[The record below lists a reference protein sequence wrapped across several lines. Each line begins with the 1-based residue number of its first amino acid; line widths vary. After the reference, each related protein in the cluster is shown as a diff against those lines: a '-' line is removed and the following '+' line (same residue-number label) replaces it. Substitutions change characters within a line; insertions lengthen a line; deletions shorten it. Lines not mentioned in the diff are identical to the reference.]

1 MCRSC
6 GQSVG
11 FNEFCSNCMTS
22 AYVKEVKDEDE
33 LGLAKTVSLS
43 TVKPPLP
50 TIHVEDEGKHLAYS
64 SNILNTYF
72 CKYCDEKFQSKDILQ
87 RHIEDDHIICKYC
100 HKYFQSKILLK
111 QHIKDVH
118 TTCKY
123 CGEYFQSKDIL
134 QQHLINVHYNCKYC
148 DNNFQSEILLKQHIK
163 DKHSICKYCGEYFQ
177 SEILLNK
184 HIKDAHIIC
193 KFCEKEFQ
201 SINNLKKHI
210 KDVHRKCKYCHKKFK
225 SANGLEQHIKGV
237 HNNNQTK
244 ENPKSSVP
252 KLHSMK
258 KLYNDIRLR
267 EANRNIDEQ
276 FFREYDE
283 QKVTILAE
291 TQIYSHN
298 ENWIKK
304 VHLGCKIIESNDNGI
319 RIQKWIQ
326 GRISY
331 NHEEIPKFYR
341 NGTPSAYSSI
351 TADENNR
358 CSGTLIVKDI
368 KKGWI

>member
-1 MCRSC
+1 MLMCRSC
-6 GQSVG
+6 GQQVASNG
-11 FNEFCSNCMTS
+11 FCSNCMTYS
-22 AYVKEVKDEDE
+22 NVKNVKDEDE
-33 LGLAKTVSLS
+33 LGLAKTVSS
-43 TVKPPLP
+43 SIVKPPLP

-87 RHIEDDHIICKYC
+87 RHIEDDHVICKYC
-100 HKYFQSKILLK
+100 HEYFQSKILLK

-118 TTCKY
+118 ATCKY

-134 QQHLINVHYNCKYC
+134 QQHLKNVHYNCKYC
-148 DNNFQSEILLKQHIK
+148 DKNFQSEILLKQHIK

-177 SEILLNK
+177 SEILLNI
-184 HIKDAHIIC
+184 HIKDTHIIC

-210 KDVHRKCKYCHKKFK
+210 KDGHLICKYCHKKFK
-225 SANGLEQHIKGV
+225 SANGLEQHIKDV

-252 KLHSMK
+252 KPHSMK
-258 KLYNDIRLR
+258 KLWNDVQLR
-267 EANRNIDEQ
+267 ESNRNPDEQ

-291 TQIYSHN
+291 
-298 ENWIKK
+298 WIKRG
-304 VHLGCKIIESNDNGI
+304 HYGCGIIEPNDNGT

-326 GRISY
+326 GTIRFKIDDM
-331 NHEEIPKFYR
+331 PRFYR
-341 NGTPSAYSSI
+341 KRHTSSFNPI
-351 TADENNR
+351 TLDEKNR
-358 CSGTLIVKDI
+358 DFATLIVKDI
-368 KKGWI
+368 KKGWG